1 MIAQKNF
8 IFYKDA
14 TSPGL
19 PKEDFNNISSEII
32 AVEISGDFT
41 EGRFVFEGKTNLNT
55 VNYTPL
61 AAINLT
67 DFSVASEV
75 SNKGIYEIGIEGVQV
90 FRVRIESISGG
101 AATIFGRV
109 LKTGV

>member
-14 TSPGL
+14 VAPGL
-19 PKEDFNNISSEII
+19 PKEAFNNISSEII
-32 AVEISGDFT
+32 AVEISGDFSD
-41 EGRFVFEGKTNLNT
+41 GVFVFEGKTNLNSSE
-55 VNYTPL
+55 YTPL
-61 AAINLT
+61 AAVNLT
-67 DFSVASEV
+67 DFSVSSTV
-75 SNKGIYEIGIEGVQV
+75 SKKGIYEIGIEGVQV